1 MSTSN
6 TQPSRSIDSD
16 NNTTKQEVPIDK
28 QSNETKQEVSIDKQ
42 SNETKQEVS
51 IDKQSNETKQEV
63 PIDKQSNETKQE
75 IPIDKQSNETKQ
87 EIPIGQQSNAFDSTN
102 KNDTLDLATCNAPD
116 QSNASDVNIQPNQKD
131 ETIEQ
136 DQNNVSKLMRDLCE
150 RIDTQN
156 ANINALDDRIK
167 AQNENINAH
176 INAHINAL
184 DDRIKAQ
191 NENINAHINALDD
204 RIKAQNENINAH
216 INALNERMKSQID
229 DVEKLY
235 RKLSVNNENDHKKLE
250 TQYNKF
256 NALHKA
262 CQSQIAKLDIPDIK
276 ALRLSIDDLKM
287 RISKEKEDNKM
298 KIDMLVEKIDKNKCC
313 LLAENEESLN
323 AQIAQNNSRIDELNN
338 KVNTTDEENTKFS
351 RILYGFQSLLNENL
365 KIK

>member
-16 NNTTKQEVPIDK
+16 NNTTKQEVP
-28 QSNETKQEVSIDKQ
+28 IDKQ

-156 ANINALDDRIK
+156 AN
-167 AQNENINAH
+167 
-176 INAHINAL
+176 INAL